1 MLMISMLRY
10 TVEIFIKMCWW
21 PKKKPCGNR
30 RISPSVHILYG
41 WDEDILTCCLFSV
54 SFGLSFFSS
63 SSPFHFIA
71 IQKCVLVRAC
81 KWVYERVAFSLV
93 LPFRITVFFR
103 FVNLLSFQKHVINAQ
118 IFVLRI
124 SNKILFR
131 IFTFRHNVRSLSG
144 PCWPKRF
151 ESKIPKRYIGEKHIE
166 RWIRSS

>member
-1 MLMISMLRY
+1 MLRY

-41 WDEDILTCCLFSV
+41 WDEDILTCCLFSD
-54 SFGLSFFSS
+54 SFGLSFF
-63 SSPFHFIA
+63 FRRLLLFT
-71 IQKCVLVRAC
+71 L
-81 KWVYERVAFSLV
+81 
-93 LPFRITVFFR
+93 LPFRSAYLWEHASECTRELRSAWFYLFVSLFFFR

>member
-1 MLMISMLRY
+1 MAEKKTVWQSSYFTIGAYFIRLRRGHFDMLPFLR
-10 TVEIFIKMCWW
+10 FIRFKFFF
-21 PKKKPCGNR
+21 R
-30 RISPSVHILYG
+30 RL
-41 WDEDILTCCLFSV
+41 LLFT
-54 SFGLSFFSS
+54 L
-63 SSPFHFIA
+63 
-71 IQKCVLVRAC
+71 
-81 KWVYERVAFSLV
+81 
-93 LPFRITVFFR
+93 LPFRSAYLWEHASECTRELRSAWFYLFVSLFFFR